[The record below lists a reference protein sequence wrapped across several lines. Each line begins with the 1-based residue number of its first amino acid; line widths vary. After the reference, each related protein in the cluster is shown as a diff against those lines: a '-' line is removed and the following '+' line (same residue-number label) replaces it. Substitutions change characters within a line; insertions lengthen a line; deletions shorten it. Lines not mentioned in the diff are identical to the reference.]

1 MGLITT
7 QLAAFPLVQ
16 RLYRWTKRL
25 ILTLFLAQIAYT
37 VLLIWFPVVST
48 PTIFGQWLLGK
59 PIYKEWVP
67 LDQISE
73 PMQRAVVASEDQDF
87 EDHFGFDID
96 AIEKALKY
104 NKTHKKKKGAS
115 TISQQVAKNVFLWQ
129 DRTWF
134 RKGAEVY
141 CTFLIELL
149 WSKERILEVYL
160 NIAEMGSGTFG
171 CEAAAKRFFGKPA
184 AKLTEQEAALIAAC
198 LPSPLKY
205 RADKP
210 SDYVRQRQRAILFQM
225 AQMDG
230 K

>member
-1 MGLITT
+1 MGLITK
-7 QLAAFPLVQ
+7 QLAVFPLLQ

-25 ILTLFLAQIAYT
+25 ILTLFLAHFAYT
-37 VLLIWFPVVST
+37 ILLIWFPVIST
-48 PTIFGQWLLGK
+48 PTIFEQWLLGR
-59 PIYKEWVP
+59 PIYKEWVS
-67 LDQISE
+67 LDKIAE
-73 PMQRAVVASEDQDF
+73 PMQRAVIASEDQEF
-87 EDHFGFDID
+87 EEHFGFDID

-160 NIAEMGSGTFG
+160 NVAEMGEGTFG
-171 CEAAAKRFFGKPA
+171 CEAAAKRFFGKSA
-184 AKLTEQEAALIAAC
+184 SKLTDSEAALIAAC
-198 LPSPLKY
+198 LPSPVKY
-205 RADKP
+205 RADRP
-210 SDYVRQRQRAILFQM
+210 SDYVRQRQRAILYQM
-225 AQMDG
+225 EVME